1 MVYRL
6 HKQVSNKATSALI
19 IIAVMLAISAAMLH
33 TFAEKKLTRSII
45 RSNRAVVV
53 DLGKESI
60 VVGSFHNSSK
70 KRVHIEKPPQEHKQI
85 DLEEFE

>member
-1 MVYRL
+1 MVYKL

-19 IIAVMLAISAAMLH
+19 IIAAILVISAAMLH
-33 TFAEKKLTRSII
+33 AFAEKKLTRSII

-60 VVGSFHNSSK
+60 VVGSLHNSSK
-70 KRVHIEKPPQEHKQI
+70 KESI
-85 DLEEFE
+85 